1 MGPLK
6 GFKIVEVGGIGPVP
20 FCGQILSDMG
30 AEVIRIER
38 VGGPPRLMPPQYDVW
53 HRGRP
58 SIAIDLSKPEGV
70 AAALKL
76 FDQADGLVEGYR
88 PGVMEKMGLG
98 PDECLKRNPRLVYAR
113 MTGWGQDGPLAQ
125 AAGHDINYIALAGCL
140 HSIGRPGQPPVPPL
154 NIIGDLGGGGLL
166 LAFGMVC
173 GLLETQ
179 KSGQGQVV
187 DTAMVDG
194 AANFMGIFYGLR
206 AGGLWSDQKG
216 TNLLDGGAPFY
227 DAYETVDGRWVCVG
241 SIEPQFYALLLKHT
255 GLDDDPDFKNQ
266 LDFSKWP
273 ARKKKMAEIFKTKTR
288 DEWCL
293 IMEGSDV
300 CFAPVL
306 TMEEAMNH
314 PHNVARETFVEV
326 GGIKQPGPAPR
337 FSRTKPEV
345 RKMASKPGADTE
357 TALAEWGF
365 SQAEIEGLK
374 KSGAI

>member
-1 MGPLK
+1 M
-6 GFKIVEVGGIGPVP
+6 
-20 FCGQILSDMG
+20 
-30 AEVIRIER
+30 
-38 VGGPPRLMPPQYDVW
+38 
-53 HRGRP
+53 
-58 SIAIDLSKPEGV
+58 
-70 AAALKL
+70 
-76 FDQADGLVEGYR
+76 
-88 PGVMEKMGLG
+88 
-98 PDECLKRNPRLVYAR
+98 
-113 MTGWGQDGPLAQ
+113 
-125 AAGHDINYIALAGCL
+125 
-140 HSIGRPGQPPVPPL
+140 PPL

-206 AGGLWSDQKG
+206 AAGLWSDQKG

-227 DAYETVDGRWVCVG
+227 DAYETADGRWVCVG

-255 GLDDDPDFKNQ
+255 GLEDDPDFKDQ
-266 LDFSKWP
+266 LDFSQWP
-273 ARKKKMAEIFKTKTR
+273 ARKKKIAEIFKSKTR
-288 DEWCL
+288 EEWRR

-306 TMEEAMNH
+306 PMEEAMNH
-314 PHNVARETFVEV
+314 PHNVARQTFIEV
-326 GGIKQPGPAPR
+326 GGIKQPAPTPR

-365 SQAEIEGLK
+365 SQDEIEGLK
-374 KSGAI
+374 KAGAV

>member
-38 VGGPPRLMPPQYDVW
+38 VGGPPRMMPPKYDVW

-58 SIAIDLSKPEGV
+58 SIAVDLSKPEGV
-70 AAALKL
+70 GAALKL
-76 FDQADGLVEGYR
+76 IGQADGLVEGYR

-98 PDECLKRNPRLVYAR
+98 PDECHKRNPRLVYGR

-125 AAGHDINYIALAGCL
+125 AAGHDINYIALTGCL
-140 HSIGRPGQPPVPPL
+140 HSIGRPGQTPVPPL

-206 AGGLWSDQKG
+206 AAGLWSDQKG

-227 DAYETVDGRWVCVG
+227 DAYETADGRWVCVG

-273 ARKKKMAEIFKTKTR
+273 ARKKKIAEIFKSKTR
-288 DEWCL
+288 EEWRR

-314 PHNVARETFVEV
+314 PHNVARQTFIEV
-326 GGIKQPGPAPR
+326 GGIKQPAPTPR
-337 FSRTKPEV
+337 FSRTNPEV

-365 SQAEIEGLK
+365 SQDEIEGLK
-374 KSGAI
+374 KAGAV